1 MYDFVLYFD
10 YKKGVVTSHNVSFS
24 HKYAILGG
32 IHYMRCLCSWLG
44 IIFLSHQCV
53 YMPSQ
58 GIDLLLCVAVI
69 MCVSLNRG
77 LEEQLIRQCTINY
90 PQP

>member
-1 MYDFVLYFD
+1 MYDFLLYFD
-10 YKKGVVTSHNVSFS
+10 YKQGVVTSHNVSFS
-24 HKYAILGG
+24 RKNEILGG
-32 IHYMRCLCSWLG
+32 VHCMRCFCSWLG
-44 IIFLSHQCV
+44 INFLSHQCV

-77 LEEQLIRQCTINY
+77 LEERLIR
-90 PQP
+90 